1 MTCLNLIDMLMND
14 MCLIGA
20 IKTDPILLPI
30 KFELVGSSEKQKLC
44 ENILNLELTV
54 GNVYSAPELKVRF
67 NCINQKVEFA
77 ITVDPDEA
85 AHNEQPHLDLHCLP
99 SSL

>member
-1 MTCLNLIDMLMND
+1 M
-14 MCLIGA
+14 
-20 IKTDPILLPI
+20 
-30 KFELVGSSEKQKLC
+30 
-44 ENILNLELTV
+44 

-67 NCINQKVEFA
+67 NCINQIVEFA
-77 ITVDPDEA
+77 ISVDPDEA